1 LAGED
6 RSSHRVKL
14 RTATAGDEEV
24 LLEIYASTRA
34 DELAVTNWSAPERE
48 AFVRMQFAAQRDYY
62 RTQYPNGDH
71 RLILANG
78 HPAGRLY
85 TAENEDEIRIL
96 DITVLPHLRR
106 AGIGTPLIN
115 EVLSR
120 AKEAGKPVRIFVE
133 TLNPSRRL
141 FERLGFTVIEED
153 GLNVLLEC
161 RPSTERNTP

>member
-1 LAGED
+1 MDED
-6 RSSHRVKL
+6 RSSPSVRL
-14 RTATAGDEEV
+14 RPAAADDEEV

-34 DELAVTNWSAPERE
+34 DELSLTNWTAPERD

-71 RLILANG
+71 RLILADN
-78 HPAGRLY
+78 HQAGRLY
-85 TAENEDEIRIL
+85 TAESQDEILIL
-96 DITVLPHLRR
+96 DITLLPHLRG

-120 AKEAGKPVRIFVE
+120 AMEAGKPVRIYVE
-133 TLNPSRRL
+133 TRNPSRRL
-141 FERLGFTVIEED
+141 FERLGFRVIEED

-161 RPSTERNTP
+161 RPSADRNNP

>member
-1 LAGED
+1 MADED
-6 RSSHRVKL
+6 RSSHSVTL
-14 RTATAGDEEV
+14 RPATAGDEEI
-24 LLEIYASTRA
+24 LLEVYASTRA
-34 DELAVTNWSAPERE
+34 DELAMINWSEPERD

-62 RTQYPNGDH
+62 RSQYPNGDH
-71 RLILANG
+71 KLILAG
-78 HPAGRLY
+78 DHPAGRLY

-96 DITVLPHLRR
+96 DITVLPHLRG

-115 EVLSR
+115 GVLSR
-120 AKEAGKPVRIFVE
+120 AREVGKPVRIYIE

-161 RPSTERNTP
+161 RPSPDRNAR